1 MTERIVFSDG
11 TAFACPAQAQA
22 AVHPYPRGQRQWQRI
37 TVTATAEAAAEAFV
51 EGASYVHEWDSLVLD
66 DQGGQTIEVRQE
78 DLSEYSVAG
87 DIVDTRD
94 GNVTV
99 YMGKPTALELAQ
111 AQLAAAEAALEEGVN
126 SLG

>member
-1 MTERIVFSDG
+1 MSFDVRYKNAETLYK
-11 TAFACPAQAQA
+11 A
-22 AVHPYPRGQRQWQRI
+22 GQYDKAI
-37 TVTATAEAAAEAFV
+37 
-51 EGASYVHEWDSLVLD
+51 LVLD
-66 DQGGQTIEVRQE
+66 DQGGQTTEVRQE